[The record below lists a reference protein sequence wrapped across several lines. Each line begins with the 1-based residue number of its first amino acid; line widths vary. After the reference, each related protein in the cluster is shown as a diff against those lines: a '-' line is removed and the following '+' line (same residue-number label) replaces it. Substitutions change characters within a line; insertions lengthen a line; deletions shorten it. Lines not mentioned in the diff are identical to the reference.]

1 MGSPE
6 ESGANP
12 PPATRVMS
20 FPSLSQSM
28 HRVGATAD
36 PSAPAASATARLA
49 VALYGAAR
57 WPTPMPT
64 ELLAAL
70 DRLAEARRPKE
81 LLPLGGEPAELA
93 LERRGEQVL
102 VSLYP
107 LQEESAPWLLGRPV
121 SLHALRLQAVE
132 AVRAEAE
139 RRGEVAR
146 QVAERLAERSL
157 GSPLRPEPWQWPPGR
172 TLRVDRTPPEA
183 SPIAFACEAFVQP
196 LPRLAS
202 EGALRADRH
211 ALLFEGRLEG
221 WLRERRVDLGT
232 ASLLPRLEAL
242 LAVADLGL
250 QAELEGRAVQL
261 RRRACGMEVRLS
273 RSRSGEVRFG
283 LAGPGE
289 PLVQVQLR
297 HLRDAA
303 AAIEALLSAVL
314 RAVVAAD
321 RSQARNLRVRSLR
334 SRLRAL
340 RAGLRSSAQV
350 RLVRND
356 NPERLQWREPPGTS
370 SDDGEGGPALGVLR
384 LGARTMRYRERW
396 RLQLDGLD
404 AARTWLCGEL
414 LVASTVGHQVAV
426 DRTDGQVRWARQG
439 SPWTAV
445 RGEVLLR
452 QEPGGLLELCSL
464 LDGEPFAEVALPQPV
479 RRAWWRGLAG
489 LPPVLVVLDERG
501 GLTGI
506 DPRTA
511 EVRWS
516 RPRLAAR
523 GHVTLHGRALLVAG
537 PQGSLEA
544 LDVLDGETVWRSALP
559 GIPAAAPLV
568 VGETVLVSVR
578 DGREQSLSA
587 VGLWLGEERWR
598 RALGGTA
605 VRPLAGLGE
614 RAIVRLQEQGESSLA
629 AVGCAD
635 GSLLWMRRDPAPEGD
650 LALAGDLL
658 VTSSPRGFVAGIE
671 THDGAERWRRTLA
684 EGDEEVPRSLAPVL
698 RGGALF
704 VPLGGVS
711 LLRPDDGRLL
721 GRFEVDAVADGLQ
734 VDDRAGLY
742 VADESGLLVAATPG
756 PVLGLVR

>member
-1 MGSPE
+1 
-6 ESGANP
+6 
-12 PPATRVMS
+12 MS
-20 FPSLSQSM
+20 FPSLSQST
-28 HRVGATAD
+28 HRFPGASR
-36 PSAPAASATARLA
+36 PSDAAVAATARLA
-49 VALYGAAR
+49 VALYGSVR

-93 LERRGEQVL
+93 LERHGERVL

-121 SLHALRLQAVE
+121 PLQALRLAAVE
-132 AVRAEAE
+132 AVRAEAAG
-139 RRGEVAR
+139 RGEAAR

-157 GSPLRPEPWQWPPGR
+157 GSPSRPEPWQWPPGR
-172 TLRVDRTPPEA
+172 RLRVDRTPPEA

-221 WLRERRVDLGT
+221 WLRDRRVELGS

-283 LAGPGE
+283 LAGPGA

-297 HLRDAA
+297 YVRDAA
-303 AAIEALLSAVL
+303 AAIEALLAAVL

-321 RSQARNLRVRSLR
+321 RAQARNLRVRSLR

-340 RAGLRSSAQV
+340 RAALRSSARV

-356 NPERLQWREPPGTS
+356 NPERLRWREPAGEPTQGTRAPS
-370 SDDGEGGPALGVLR
+370 LDALR
-384 LGARTMRYRERW
+384 PGARTLRYRERW

-404 AARTWLCGEL
+404 AARTWLRGEL

-426 DRTDGQVRWARQG
+426 DRGDGQVRWARQG

-479 RRAWWRGLAG
+479 RRAWWRRLAG

-511 EVRWS
+511 EVRWR

-559 GIPAAAPLV
+559 GMPVAAPLV

-578 DGREQSLSA
+578 DGREQALSA
-587 VGLWLGEERWR
+587 TGLWLGEERWR
-598 RALGGTA
+598 RPLDGTA
-605 VRPLAGLGE
+605 VTLLAGRGE
-614 RAIVRLQEQGESSLA
+614 QAVVRLQEQGETSLA

-635 GSLLWMRRDPAPEGD
+635 GSLRWMRRDPAPEGD
-650 LALAGDLL
+650 VLL
-658 VTSSPRGFVAGIE
+658 VGELLVSSSPRGFVAAIE
-671 THDGAERWRRTLA
+671 THDGAERWRRALA
-684 EGDEEVPRSLAPVL
+684 DGDEEVPRSLQPVL

-711 LLRPDDGRLL
+711 LLRPEDGRPI
-721 GRFEVDAVADGLQ
+721 GHFDVDAVADGLQ
-734 VDDRAGLY
+734 VDERAGLY
-742 VADESGLLVAATPG
+742 VADESGLLVAASPG